1 MTKISELPE
10 TYSNSDD
17 DRIIVNQQS
26 NGSTDTYQ
34 APVSSYLSSYFHDL
48 STVSEYTTYDSY
60 DHILMYRNYHGPVK
74 IDLDDLMSDYMSTNL
89 SSYIS
94 DYVSDFLSEYL
105 SDHISEYLSDPI
117 SEYLSTNM
125 SDIASSVAGEL
136 NYNYPVS
143 DLDDY
148 ISKYLD
154 DHGGGGGGGDV
165 SAAIESY
172 FEEYPQYA
180 VNDYLGSWVQD
191 SPSALSDY
199 MSEYMS
205 YYFEYNLS
213 EMYNIVSSCISEN
226 MSIYISMAYSDPN
239 YISEMLNE
247 TYLSELCSKIYQY
260 PNDQLDSYLS
270 QYLSDH
276 LSEFLN

>member
-10 TYSNSDD
+10 TYSNSDGD
-17 DRIIVNQQS
+17 KIIVNQQS
-26 NGSTDTYQ
+26 SGSTDTYQ
-34 APVSSYLSSYFHDL
+34 APVSNYLSNYFDNL
-48 STVSEYTTYDSY
+48 STDTTYGSY
-60 DHILMYRNYHGPVK
+60 DHILMFREYHGPVK
-74 IDLDDLMSDYMSTNL
+74 IDPNDLMSEYMSTNL
-89 SSYIS
+89 SSYII
-94 DYVSDFLSEYL
+94 DYVSDFLSE
-105 SDHISEYLSDPI
+105 HISEYLSDSI
-117 SEYLSTNM
+117 SEYLSTNI

-172 FEEYPQYA
+172 FEEYPQSA
-180 VNDYLGSWVQD
+180 VNDYLGSWIQD

-199 MSEYMS
+199 MSS
-205 YYFEYNLS
+205 F
-213 EMYNIVSSCISEN
+213 
-226 MSIYISMAYSDPN
+226 ISMAYSDPN

-247 TYLSELCSKIYQY
+247 TYLSELCSRIYQY